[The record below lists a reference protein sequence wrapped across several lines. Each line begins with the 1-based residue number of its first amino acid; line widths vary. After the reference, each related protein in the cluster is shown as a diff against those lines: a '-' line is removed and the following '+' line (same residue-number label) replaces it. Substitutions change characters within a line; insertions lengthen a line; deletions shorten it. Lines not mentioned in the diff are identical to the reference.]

1 MVSGMKASVQIRLD
15 RARLAS
21 AGPFMAPMVVDEA
34 NPLTPIAH
42 GEAFG
47 PILSALVFAST
58 KEAVALANRASYGL
72 PASVWSGDLDTV
84 AEVGRKVRAGAVW
97 ANAFME
103 GFAEL
108 PFGGFKQSGLG
119 RELGRNAAA
128 DYTEEKTFH
137 VHNGPCANWP
147 LDPKLAT

>member
-1 MVSGMKASVQIRLD
+1 MKASVQIRLD
-15 RARLAS
+15 RAGLAS
-21 AGPFMAPMVVDEA
+21 AGSFIAPRVVDEA
-34 NPLTPIAH
+34 NPLAPIAP

-47 PILSALVFAST
+47 PIRSAPAFAST

-72 PASVWSGDLDTV
+72 SSGLRGRGLDTV
-84 AEVGRKVRAGAVW
+84 AEVGRKVRAGAVL

-137 VHNGPCANWP
+137 VRSGPRANWR
-147 LDPKLAT
+147 LDPKSAA